1 VIKLLG
7 ECYIQPVVKILI
19 LGSSGQ
25 VGSYLVEH
33 LEQRGHLVIEFDIA
47 RGLGEDLRIFGN
59 SNLEK
64 VMKDSDF
71 VFFLAFD
78 VGGSHYLERY
88 QDTGDFILNNLQL
101 MTNTFTLLRKLEKK
115 FIFASSTMSSMSHS
129 TYGLLKA
136 IGERATKSLGGKVVH
151 FWNIYG
157 YEKDQEKFHV
167 ISDFILKARETG
179 KIDMRTTGKETREFL
194 YAKDCCK
201 GLELIMDRFD
211 QIPPDM
217 PLHLTSFNSITI
229 MEIAQV
235 IAKNYDVEVIP
246 GIKEDAVHRGVVNIP
261 DKAILKFWKPET
273 NIESGIKEIIDK
285 TEFLHKIELNKSEK
299 AYD

>member
-1 VIKLLG
+1 MS
-7 ECYIQPVVKILI
+7 KILI

-25 VGSYLVEH
+25 IGSYLVEH
-33 LEQRGHLVIEFDIA
+33 LRQCGHLVIEFDIT
-47 RGLGEDLRIFGN
+47 RSLSEDLRFSEN

-64 VMKDSDF
+64 IMKDSDF

-78 VGGSHYLERY
+78 VGGSHYLEKY
-88 QDTGDFILNNLQL
+88 QDTSDFILNNLQL

-115 FIFASSTMSSMSHS
+115 FIFASSTMSNMSHS

-136 IGERATKSLGGKVVH
+136 IGERATKSLGGRVVH

-157 YEKDQEKFHV
+157 YEKDQAKFHV

-179 KIDMRTTGKETREFL
+179 KIEMLTSGKETREFL
-194 YAKDCCK
+194 YAKDCSK
-201 GLELIMDRFD
+201 GLELIMERFD
-211 QIPPDM
+211 QIPLDM

-235 IAKNYDVEVIP
+235 IAKNYDAEIIP
-246 GIKEDAVHRGVVNIP
+246 GAKEDTVHRGVVNIP
-261 DKAILKFWKPET
+261 DRSILEFWKPET
-273 NIESGIKEIIDK
+273 SIETGIKEIIDK
-285 TEFLHKIELNKSEK
+285 SESLHRIERI
-299 AYD
+299 